1 MTATESLW
9 TVDDV
14 AAYLRVAVQ
23 SVYRWASQNKIP
35 CRKVGGSLRFEPE
48 EVKDWTA
55 AKPKRRGRP
64 PKGLEN

>member
-48 EVKDWTA
+48 EVKD
-55 AKPKRRGRP
+55 
-64 PKGLEN
+64 